1 MRPIVRSR
9 TRFAVL
15 LGAAAAAAAIAGAV
29 IASAGAAQGPP
40 TTLHLV
46 ATAQRN
52 IGFAPDHAPPTRQGD
67 RFGGGARITGDDTGI
82 QRSVCTAIGK
92 RALCNIQMNLS
103 RGRLSAQG
111 LVPNQTD
118 QTPIPLTGGTG
129 AYNGARGTIL
139 TTQVTPTKVR
149 FTVRLLH

>member
-1 MRPIVRSR
+1 MRPILRGR

-15 LGAAAAAAAIAGAV
+15 LSSAAAAAIAVAV

-67 RFGGGARITGDDTGI
+67 RFGGGSKIAGDDTGI
-82 QRSVCTAIGK
+82 QRSVCTAIGE
-92 RALCNIQMNLS
+92 RALCNVQMNLS

-118 QTPIPLTGGTG
+118 HTPIPLTGGTG
-129 AYNGARGTIL
+129 TYNGARGTIL
-139 TTQVTPTKVR
+139 STQVTPTKVR

>member
-1 MRPIVRSR
+1 MRPILRSR
-9 TRFAVL
+9 THFAIL
-15 LGAAAAAAAIAGAV
+15 LSLAAAAAITVAV
-29 IASAGAAQGPP
+29 IASAGAAQGPA

-52 IGFAPDHAPPTRQGD
+52 VGFAPAHAPPARQGD
-67 RFGGGARITGDDTGI
+67 RFGGGSKITGDETGI

-92 RALCNIQMNLS
+92 RALCNVQMNLS

-118 QTPIPLTGGTG
+118 HTPIPLTGGTG

-139 TTQVTPTKVR
+139 STQITPTRVR
-149 FTVRLLH
+149 FTVKLLR

>member
-1 MRPIVRSR
+1 MRPILRGR

-15 LGAAAAAAAIAGAV
+15 LGAAAAAAAIAVAV

-52 IGFAPDHAPPTRQGD
+52 IGFAPGHAPPTRQGD
-67 RFGGGARITGDDTGI
+67 RFGGGSRIAGDDTGS
-82 QRSVCTAIGK
+82 QRSVCTAIGE
-92 RALCNIQMNLS
+92 RALCNVQMNLS

-118 QTPIPLTGGTG
+118 HTPIPLTGGTG
-129 AYNGARGTIL
+129 AYNGAHGTIL
-139 TTQVTPTKVR
+139 STQVTPTKVR
-149 FTVRLLH
+149 LTVRLLH

>member
-1 MRPIVRSR
+1 MRPILRSR

-15 LGAAAAAAAIAGAV
+15 LSAAAAAIAVAV
-29 IASAGAAQGPP
+29 IASTGAAQGPP

-52 IGFAPDHAPPTRQGD
+52 IGFAPEHAPPPRQGD
-67 RFGGGARITGDDTGI
+67 RFEGGSKITGDETGI

-103 RGRLSAQG
+103 QGRLAPRGSSESDR
-111 LVPNQTD
+111 PHPD
-118 QTPIPLTGGTG
+118 PLTGGTG

-139 TTQVTPTKVR
+139 ATQISSTKVQ

>member
-1 MRPIVRSR
+1 MRPILRSS
-9 TRFAVL
+9 TRLAVL
-15 LGAAAAAAAIAGAV
+15 LSAAAAAAIAAAV
-29 IASAGAAQGPP
+29 IASTGAAQGPP
-40 TTLHLV
+40 TTLHFL

-52 IGFAPDHAPPTRQGD
+52 IGFAPDHAPPPRQGD
-67 RFGGGARITGDDTGI
+67 RFGGGAKITGDDTGI

-92 RALCNIQMNLS
+92 RALCNVQMNLS

-118 QTPIPLTGGTG
+118 HTPIPLTGGTG

-139 TTQVTPTKVR
+139 ATQITPTKVH
-149 FTVRLLH
+149 FTVSLLR